1 MLGSIPFLCSFD
13 NLKKQLLDHSKELI
27 LDTYKFTSSQEL
39 VEAVRKSDYELVKQL
54 LNERENI
61 ESREL
66 KEYKT
71 LAHISCHN
79 KNFKM
84 LKILIDY
91 GCCLESLDYESMT
104 PIFEAIYSG
113 DISLC
118 DFLIEDIKININHT
132 DCQNRNLLYW

>member
-71 LAHISCHN
+71 WSKLN
-79 KNFKM
+79 Q
-84 LKILIDY
+84 
-91 GCCLESLDYESMT
+91 E
-104 PIFEAIYSG
+104 
-113 DISLC
+113 
-118 DFLIEDIKININHT
+118 IEMQNVENIN
-132 DCQNRNLLYW
+132 